1 MGTGNFAGYVAH
13 SKALAVAAAVFTAW
27 VTIQSSV
34 TVCSRRDHSICW
46 ASRNRLPPSQ
56 CHIKFLWH
64 EKSTPAM
71 QFFVKILRPL
81 VLLQIQLW
89 VAFLFYHAVYAMARC
104 LSVQSGVLLKQL
116 NGWNRFSVQ
125 NQSKRTSLCNLVP
138 DSELSRFLCFF
149 CHGTSTITGVVNL
162 VRPSRSHLLSFAHWS
177 LAVGSIN
184 CNFLRCCCWVV
195 CEHWLYQLMAW
206 CDMSAAI
213 FIFIMKLVNEVCIEV
228 NDKD

>member
-1 MGTGNFAGYVAH
+1 MKNPLLRCSFL
-13 SKALAVAAAVFTAW
+13 SK
-27 VTIQSSV
+27 
-34 TVCSRRDHSICW
+34 
-46 ASRNRLPPSQ
+46 
-56 CHIKFLWH
+56 
-64 EKSTPAM
+64 
-71 QFFVKILRPL
+71 FFGH
-81 VLLQIQLW
+81 
-89 VAFLFYHAVYAMARC
+89 LFYCKYNCEWHFYFTMQYMLWPGVC
-104 LSVQSGVLLKQL
+104 LSQSGVLLKQL